1 MKFEGIFTPIITPYD
16 DKGSINFDTIEV
28 IIEDLISSGV
38 HGLVIAGKTVEYYAQ
53 DFDERMQLL
62 SFC

>member
-16 DKGSINFDTIEV
+16 DKGSINFEAIEA

-38 HGLVIAGKTVEYYAQ
+38 HGWLLQVQLVSTMLKTLMSAC
-53 DFDERMQLL
+53 
-62 SFC
+62 S